1 MCHFFFYFIF
11 FSQIFYLLNSSVPRG
26 AVWSGSTLFSIPS
39 ASSMEKPC
47 WSKFRMIR
55 IFWVSEFL
63 GVLRY
68 MDNSLMHC
76 IGIELLIMMSIL
88 KHKKFN
94 VSLFLL
100 FYLFLSNLPNSIVPR
115 GAVWSG
121 STLFAIPSASSKEK
135 PCWSKF
141 RMIRIFW
148 VSEFLG
154 VLRYMDNSL
163 MHCIGIELLIMMS
176 ILKHKKFNVSLFLL
190 FYLFLSN
197 FLFTK

>member
-1 MCHFFFYFIF
+1 MFILF
-11 FSQIFYLLNSSVPRG
+11 LLPHPLPATCEAYKESLC
-26 AVWSGSTLFSIPS
+26 SG
-39 ASSMEKPC
+39 
-47 WSKFRMIR
+47 
-55 IFWVSEFL
+55 
-63 GVLRY
+63 Y

-100 FYLFLSNLPNSIVPR
+100 SFSLKFFIYQIAVFLEEQSDQGLHFS
-115 GAVWSG
+115 
-121 STLFAIPSASSKEK
+121 IPSASSMEK

-141 RMIRIFW
+141 RMIRIFL
-148 VSEFLG
+148 VSEFIG

-163 MHCIGIELLIMMS
+163 MHCIGIELLIMML